1 MSLDKP
7 RFRRDL
13 EAVPLEIGGQG
24 YVELRDPTTGA
35 SFQLYDFEYRVA
47 LAFDGLAF
55 DKVISWMKLVAGM
68 DLQESELRDFAAR
81 LGELGFLE
89 DGSEHHP
96 AESRPAPVEVP
107 AQEAPAV
114 IANARASEPAEVVTA
129 EVIDEPARP
138 AEVIVEAAQPPPPAA
153 EPETVPPSVE
163 AIEEAAPAPGPEA
176 VPAPA
181 EAIEEAAPRPAKEAR
196 DEVQAPAIG
205 AEPEPGAAETRRPD
219 STAFPVLPTPSPR
232 AVAPAPS
239 ASAPEPARP
248 APQSR
253 VTPPPIT
260 LGPLPAS
267 QQAAVRRRQ
276 RRSLLFFG
284 SLGVFAAAAVLA
296 IVLPFFFPTRD
307 PPRTEVRTVAA
318 QLATIFRYFAG
329 VGAVSAPPGPLL
341 KFPAAGKVT
350 RIATAGSVVADGDVV
365 AAVEAARPLQNQ
377 LAHQRERLAFH
388 QQIAEAMH
396 QVGNTREEERQAAIV
411 ELRKARIAKTLRSL
425 NSVAVVATI
434 AGAVEETF
442 AREGDTVEAGS
453 LALRLRSAGHIAA
466 FELPRGQATEARR
479 LGFCRV
485 EIDGKVLDCSQGQDR
500 GDETHIGVEIASLPQ
515 ASLGRPAR
523 LARARFDG
531 AVALPASAILNAG
544 RRQQVLVVS
553 PRGRVEMRPV
563 TVAEQDTTEAIVIQ
577 GLDSGENVIL
587 QPSPGLRVGAQ
598 VSVRP

>member
-13 EAVPLEIGGQG
+13 EAVPLEVGGQK
-24 YVELRDPTTGA
+24 YVELHDPNTGA

-68 DLQESELRDFAAR
+68 DLRESELREFATR

-89 DGSEHHP
+89 DGAEHQP
-96 AESRPAPVEVP
+96 ARSPPAPVEVP
-107 AQEAPAV
+107 AREVPA
-114 IANARASEPAEVVTA
+114 ASASAQASEPAA
-129 EVIDEPARP
+129 
-138 AEVIVEAAQPPPPAA
+138 
-153 EPETVPPSVE
+153 TVAVE
-163 AIEEAAPAPGPEA
+163 AIEKSPPPPEPEPEAAPPPEEAIVEAAPAPAISAEPGSG
-176 VPAPA
+176 PA
-181 EAIEEAAPRPAKEAR
+181 EMR
-196 DEVQAPAIG
+196 Q
-205 AEPEPGAAETRRPD
+205 PD

-232 AVAPAPS
+232 AVDPS
-239 ASAPEPARP
+239 PSLTASAPEPARP
-248 APQSR
+248 APQPR
-253 VTPPPIT
+253 VTPPPVT
-260 LGPLPAS
+260 LGPLLAS
-267 QQAAVRRRQ
+267 QRAAVRTRQ
-276 RRSLLFFG
+276 RRSLLLFG
-284 SLGVFAAAAVLA
+284 SLGVLAAAALLA
-296 IVLPFFFPTRD
+296 IVVPFFFPTRD
-307 PPRTEVRTVAA
+307 PPRAEVRTLAA
-318 QLATIFRYFAG
+318 LPATIFRYFAG
-329 VGAVSAPPGPLL
+329 AGAVSAPPGPLL
-341 KFPAAGKVT
+341 KFPAPGKVT
-350 RIATAGSVVADGDVV
+350 RIATAGSAVADGDVV

-377 LAHQRERLAFH
+377 LAHQRERMAFH

-396 QVGNTREEERQAAIV
+396 QVGNTREEERQSAIV
-411 ELRKARIAKTLRSL
+411 EVRKARIAKTLRAL
-425 NSVAVVATI
+425 NSVAVVASI

-453 LALRLRSAGHIAA
+453 LALRLRSAGYLAT
-466 FELPRGQATEARR
+466 FELSRGQAAEARR

-485 EIDGKVLDCSQGQDR
+485 EIEGMVLDCTRGQER
-500 GDETHIGVEIASLPQ
+500 GDETHFGVEIASLPQ

-553 PRGRVEMRPV
+553 PRGRVEARPV
-563 TVAEQDTTEAIVIQ
+563 TVAEQDTNEAIVIQ

-587 QPSPGLRVGAQ
+587 EPSPGLRVGAQ